1 MDAMLRSVDIMLRV
15 MDTLQTPLRDVTVH
29 SSTIHKSHK
38 GKQLRCPSTGEW
50 INKMWWVLAMEYYP
64 ATRRN
69 KAVTQATTWINFEVI
84 MLSERSQ
91 I

>member
-1 MDAMLRSVDIMLRV
+1 MDATLRSVDVMLRV
-15 MDTLQTPLRDVTVH
+15 MGTLQTPMRDVTVH
-29 SSTIHKSHK
+29 SSTVHKSRN

>member
-1 MDAMLRSVDIMLRV
+1 MDATLRSVDVMLRV
-15 MDTLQTPLRDVTVH
+15 MGTLQAPMRDVTVH
-29 SSTIHKSHK
+29 SSTVHKSRK

>member
-1 MDAMLRSVDIMLRV
+1 MLRV
-15 MDTLQTPLRDVTVH
+15 MGTLQTPMRDVTVH
-29 SSTIHKSHK
+29 SSTVHKSRK
-38 GKQLRCPSTGEW
+38 GKQLRCPSTGEC
-50 INKMWWVLAMEYYP
+50 INKMWWVLAMKYYP